1 MKNNK
6 SYIKS
11 EAKSLF
17 DTLKLIHSMDKYYLP
32 LVVIRAILNT
42 TKYFVA
48 LIMSVFILD
57 ELLGAQVIGRLV
69 MYVAIIIGLSFII
82 KLIADF
88 TNRMLSGKMRS
99 MQHKLYSKLSE
110 KILSLDYEY
119 IDNPKL
125 HNIRQKI
132 LEYDNMYGITYITTI
147 RLSKAIT
154 SLVEIITSISL
165 SIALFTSV
173 SANVSSSAALVLNSP
188 IWAFVVLMLIS
199 LVVFVQIRATKKQG
213 EFELKLSNDMMG
225 MNRVAGYILFQVG
238 NNYNCGKDIRMYN
251 TDELICNTGIDFVR
265 AFENYIIKMM
275 KNKINI
281 DKKGIIANGIFTGL
295 VYIFVVLK
303 AFIGAIS
310 IGSIMKYV
318 GTIQKLSS
326 GISGFLVSITELR
339 ISCQFL
345 KYIHELLELPD
356 KMYHGTLPVE
366 KREDHQYDIE
376 FCNVSFKYPGS
387 EEYVL
392 RNVSFKLR
400 IGERLAVVGMNG
412 AGKTTMIKLL
422 CRLYDPTKG
431 TIYLNG
437 IDIKKYDYDEYQSLF
452 SVVFQDFKLFSFP
465 VDENVATSTEVDEK
479 RLEDCLKS
487 AGVYDTVKSKQKG
500 THTFIGKNFDKEGV
514 DFSGGEMQKL
524 AIARALYKDAPIV
537 VLDEP
542 TAALDPISE
551 FEIYSKFDNLVGN
564 KTAIYISHRLSSCR
578 FCHDIMVFHE
588 GAIIQRGSHDELI
601 KHEGSKYH
609 EMWNAQAQYYD
620 ETNEEM
626 AS

>member
-1 MKNNK
+1 MKNKK
-6 SYIKS
+6 SNIKS
-11 EAKSLF
+11 EAKTLF

-32 LVVIRAILNT
+32 LVIIRAILNT

-57 ELLGAQVIGRLV
+57 ELLGAQVISRLI
-69 MYVAIIIGLSFII
+69 MYVSIIIGASFII

-88 TNRMLSGKMRS
+88 SNRVLSSKMRS
-99 MQHKLYSKLSE
+99 MQHKLYGKLSE

-132 LEYDNMYGITYITTI
+132 LEYDNMYGISHVTTI
-147 RLSKAIT
+147 RLSRAIT
-154 SLVEIITSISL
+154 SLVEIITSISI

-173 SANVSSSAALVLNSP
+173 SANVSSSVALVLNSP
-188 IWAFVVLMLIS
+188 LWAVVVLALIS
-199 LVVFVQIRATKKQG
+199 VVVFVQIRATKKQG

-238 NNYNCGKDIRMYN
+238 NNYHCGKDIRMYK
-251 TDELICNTGIDFVR
+251 TDELICNTGIEFVR
-265 AFENYIIKMM
+265 AFEDYIKKMIKNRI
-275 KNKINI
+275 KI

-356 KMYHGTLPVE
+356 IMYHGTLPVE
-366 KREDHQYDIE
+366 KREDNQYEVE
-376 FCNVSFKYPGS
+376 FRDVSFKYPGS

-422 CRLYDPTKG
+422 CRLYDPTEG

-452 SVVFQDFKLFSFP
+452 SVVFQDFKLFAFP
-465 VDENVATSTEVDEK
+465 VDQNVATSVDVDNDK
-479 RLEDCLKS
+479 LTRSLES
-487 AGVYDTVKSKQKG
+487 AGVLDHIKNIKNSTK
-500 THTFIGKNFDKEGV
+500 TFIGKNFDKEGV

-588 GAIIQRGSHDELI
+588 GAIIQRGSHEELLR
-601 KHEGSKYH
+601 HEGSKYH

-620 ETNEEM
+620 E
-626 AS
+626 ASDEIAS